1 MINDNKDLFFE
12 VINDNKSYIG
22 FEDKKKI
29 TDSLYKVKES
39 KYNPILKNREIV
51 LWKLFLFNIWK
62 ANV

>member
-1 MINDNKDLFFE
+1 MTINHILGLK
-12 VINDNKSYIG
+12 I
-22 FEDKKKI
+22 KKKI